1 MRHRKSLSYLFRPI
15 GRSTRARRGLPRTDC
30 SPIFT
35 RNVRPGIKVHSMSLT
50 YRVSMD
56 GLARFALPSRH
67 GWVDPRAEFQHSYSL
82 WRRYADEVT
91 VQDRTERAF
100 ASKPVGVAFYG
111 RGTLSVEKAGTY
123 VLHMGF
129 DDWLKLWIN
138 GTPVSE
144 TIRHDQG
151 FAVTSASVSLRAGQN
166 RIMIKL
172 SNATNRAYRLWAFN
186 MRVE

>member
-1 MRHRKSLSYLFRPI
+1 
-15 GRSTRARRGLPRTDC
+15 
-30 SPIFT
+30 
-35 RNVRPGIKVHSMSLT
+35 MSLT

-123 VLHMGF
+123 DLRIGF
-129 DDWLKLWIN
+129 DDWLKLWVN

-144 TIRHDQG
+144 TIRHYQG